1 MVIIGAKGLAKE
13 VLEIFALKDQ
23 LDNLF
28 FFDNVS
34 NDVPDLLFGRFKI
47 IRSFDEL
54 RKTFERI
61 NDKRFTLG
69 LGKPQYRYSLQR
81 SVLELGGVLTSAI
94 SPHAQIGS
102 FGTTIGNGCTI
113 LANAV
118 ITNSVTVGEGSL
130 INPNC
135 TISHDSI
142 IGDYVEI
149 SPGVS
154 VTGNCRVGRFSNLG
168 TNSVILP
175 KVSIGENVI
184 VGAGAVVT
192 GDVPDNKLVVGM
204 PAIIKK
210 NLDPIN
216 KE

>member
-13 VLEIFALKDQ
+13 VLEIFALNDQ

-34 NDVPDLLFGRFKI
+34 NDIPELLFGRFKV

-54 RKTFERI
+54 RKIFDRI
-61 NDKRFTLG
+61 NDPSFTLG
-69 LGKPQYRYSLQR
+69 LGKPQYRYSLQKAI
-81 SVLELGGVLTSAI
+81 LEFGGVLTSAI
-94 SPHAQIGS
+94 SPYAQIGH
-102 FGTTIGNGCTI
+102 FETTIGRGSTI

-118 ITNSVTVGEGSL
+118 ITNSVTVGEGCL

-154 VTGNCRVGRFSNLG
+154 VTGNCRVGKFSSLG

-210 NLDPIN
+210 NLDPIQ
-216 KE
+216 